1 MPDCISNASS
11 MVIILSWLSLVLMIL
26 GLGFGIRKSFPRK
39 KLSPLLLLVFA
50 HPILWSR
57 GAGNCETPLW
67 KSSAIF
73 TALAVLVFMW
83 TYFHTEIA
91 ESFEEQEK

>member
-11 MVIILSWLSLVLMIL
+11 MVVTLSWVSLILMVL
-26 GLGFGIRKSFPRK
+26 GLGFGVKTSFPRK

-57 GAGNCETPLW
+57 GSGDCETPLW
-67 KSSAIF
+67 KTSALF
-73 TALAVLVFMW
+73 TGLALLVFIW
-83 TYFHTEIA
+83 AYFHTEIA
-91 ESFEEQEK
+91 ESLEE